1 MKLENSCAGGG
12 SIGSFQFRDAKRFKR
27 VDVIGTLPM
36 IVEPKEADCDAVGRE
51 VGNDKTVLLHRLE
64 VFLQAVA
71 AIILPLGDALMAER

>member
-1 MKLENSCAGGG
+1 MDLSEIEKRCAGGG

-64 VFLQAVA
+64 VFLH
-71 AIILPLGDALMAER
+71 L